1 MLVILMKKYLFPVLS
16 SLAIGIF
23 MAVFIIKQYDNNLDV
38 TVSLKAEKLYY
49 VQKGAYSNL
58 ENMKNNM
65 KDFENYIYDVSDNMY
80 YTYIGISLSKDNAV
94 KIQNYYKENGYETL
108 IKEKITD
115 NSDFVNILKK
125 YDELLSGV
133 KEGDSIKTI
142 CNQVLSK
149 YEDAVNGKFK
159 N

>member
-1 MLVILMKKYLFPVLS
+1 MIIIDIIILIISEILMKKYLFPVLS

-49 VQKGAYSNL
+49 VQKGVYSNL

-94 KIQNYYKENGYETL
+94 KIQNYYKENGYFRLQPENSFMRP
-108 IKEKITD
+108 IITD
-115 NSDFVNILKK
+115 HLQIL
-125 YDELLSGV
+125 
-133 KEGDSIKTI
+133 
-142 CNQVLSK
+142 
-149 YEDAVNGKFK
+149 GKVVGLIRTKF
-159 N
+159 